1 MTITAEQVRSLIVA
15 HDAARPRSQ
24 QTRLGPSDL
33 SSPCARKIGYGL
45 LQVPAVVP
53 NDVSLYAYVGTGL
66 HRQLEDACKAAGP
79 RWSTEK
85 RVSVP
90 INDTVTVTGH
100 LDAYDHDTKTV
111 IDWKSRGANK
121 PSQATRDKHHQQLGW
136 YGLGAIL
143 AGLVVDHLAIV
154 YIPRNGTL
162 ADIEV
167 DARPVDMP
175 AIEAQIR
182 RYESLLAA
190 TAAGPAVLPMLPTE
204 HDCKFCSWWAPGHED
219 LATGCPGEPPTST
232 TDLPPWEPNANA
244 QAEAPIKE
252 KAQAQ

>member
-1 MTITAEQVRSLIVA
+1 MTVTADEVRRLIVT

-45 LQVPAVVP
+45 LQVPPVVP
-53 NDVSLYAYVGTGL
+53 NDVSLYAWVGTQMHSGMEAACK
-66 HRQLEDACKAAGP
+66 HDNWTREVAEQQARQAVTDTMLDMCKAAGP
-79 RWSTEK
+79 RWLTEK

-136 YGLGAIL
+136 YSLGAIL
-143 AGLVVDHLAIV
+143 DGLIVDHQAVV
-154 YIPRNGTL
+154 YVPRNGVL

-190 TAAGPAVLPMLPTE
+190 TAAGWAVLPMLPTE
-204 HDCKFCSWWAPGHED
+204 HDCKFCQWWTPND
-219 LATGCPGEPPTST
+219 LVDKPLTEGCPGHP
-232 TDLPPWEPNANA
+232 
-244 QAEAPIKE
+244 
-252 KAQAQ
+252 